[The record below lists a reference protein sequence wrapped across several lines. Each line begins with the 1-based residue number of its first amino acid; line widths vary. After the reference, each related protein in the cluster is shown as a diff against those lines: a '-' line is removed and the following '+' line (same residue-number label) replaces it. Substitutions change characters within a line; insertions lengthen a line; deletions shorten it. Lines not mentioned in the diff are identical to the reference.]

1 MKIDWEKI
9 INIKNKQDLK
19 NFPIDKPIHQG
30 NYLFHYLILVGNLDG
45 LKLTKFPIY
54 IENSDGL
61 NGFHLAAKENNMDI
75 LSYLI
80 ESYPDYIYNRNMQ
93 REAFSVYLPFEEFTG
108 LINKFPK
115 LKWIDLVESGS
126 KTNFILKSI
135 ILNLGAKDLEKF
147 IKAYNIKPHL
157 KNQYLF
163 GVVGNHLLK
172 PNDKIK
178 ILDEFSD
185 EEINLKNESGE
196 GLLLTVLD
204 LNDKIL
210 FDYLMGRNID
220 IDYHS
225 FIKTDNPIRIGLYMD
240 ISNNDF
246 YYSKKILE
254 KLLEK
259 NKEFYKENNK
269 YADNIAHTAIYIRTT
284 RNQTL
289 IDANNLKKP
298 TSKADIE
305 VLKLCDSYTW
315 NQKNVDKLTPLELV
329 TELDFSIYS
338 PILSENKIA
347 VNSNII
353 KKLLENK
360 NSSNSNNYKKWI
372 EFYKSQP
379 KYEYDDEDIK
389 MESNPY
395 SHSTVFQAKFKDVGI
410 FSMYLKSNY
419 KDLLIPNLKSYMV
432 NNLTFDNT
440 FPFSDDML
448 SKEPVFPWVIS
459 YYSENEYYVHPYLNN
474 LINAERREGGKR
486 FATVFLSLIYEKML
500 HANILIYD
508 FKNMT
513 VERFEPYGN
522 SSQIENIVDD
532 VLEEELTWNTGLK
545 YLRPRDYLPYAGFQ
559 TLSDENNPGNKK
571 AGDFGGFCLAWCLW
585 YLETRIKNP
594 NVEPKRLVEKLIHK
608 ITNSDL
614 KFNEYIRNYS
624 NKINEKRVEYL
635 KKIGLDP
642 REISNVHLTINNDS
656 IVADYLIKAY
666 NGEIDIDK

>member
-1 MKIDWEKI
+1 MKIDFNKI

-19 NFPIDKPIHQG
+19 DFPIDKPIHQG
-30 NYLFHYLILVGNLDG
+30 NYLYHYLIMLNNFEG
-45 LKLTKFPIY
+45 LKLVKQPVH
-54 IENSDGL
+54 IENLEGL
-61 NGFHLAAKENNMDI
+61 NGFHTAAKENNIPI
-75 LSYLI
+75 LTYLI
-80 ESYPDYIYNRNMQ
+80 ETYPDYIYNRNLS
-93 REAFSVYLPFEEFTG
+93 RDAFTAYLPFEEFTG
-108 LINKFPK
+108 LINKFP
-115 LKWIDLVESGS
+115 DLNWTDLLESGS
-126 KTNFILKSI
+126 RTSYILKLI
-135 ILNLGAKDLEKF
+135 ILNLGPKDLDKF
-147 IKAYNIKPHL
+147 IQAYKIKPHL

-163 GVVGNHLLK
+163 GILGNHLLK
-172 PNDKIK
+172 PDDKIK
-178 ILDEFSD
+178 ILDRFSD

-196 GLLLTVLD
+196 GLIVSALNT
-204 LNDKIL
+204 NDKIL
-210 FDYLMGRNID
+210 FDYLIGRNID

-225 FIKTDNPIRIGLYMD
+225 FIRTDNPMRLGLYFD
-240 ISNNDF
+240 IANNEF
-246 YYSKKILE
+246 YYSKKILK

-259 NKEFYKENNK
+259 NPEFFKDNNK
-269 YADNIAHTAIYIRTT
+269 YADNIAHTAIYVRTT
-284 RNQTL
+284 RNESVEN
-289 IDANNLKKP
+289 AKKHINSGP
-298 TSKADIE
+298 RADVE
-305 VLKLCDSYTW
+305 VLKLCDNYTW
-315 NQKNVDKLTPLELV
+315 NQKNIDKFTPLELI
-329 TELDFSIYS
+329 TGLDFTEYS
-338 PILSENKIA
+338 PILSENKIK
-347 VNSNII
+347 VSSEII
-353 KKLLENK
+353 KKLLEKNK
-360 NSSNSNNYKKWI
+360 SHPDSNLSKWI
-372 EFYKSQP
+372 GFYKTQP
-379 KYEYDDEDIK
+379 EYTEPDDKIK

-395 SHSTVFQAKFKDVGI
+395 SHSTLFQAKFKDVGV
-410 FSMYLKSNY
+410 FSMHLKNTY
-419 KDLLIPNLKSYMV
+419 KDLLIPNLKSYTI

-459 YYSENEYYVHPYLNN
+459 YYSENEYYIHPYLNN

-486 FATVFLSLIYEKML
+486 YAAVFLSLIYDKML

-522 SSQIENIVDD
+522 SSDIENIVDD

-559 TLSDENNPGNKK
+559 TLSDENNPSNKK

-594 NVEPKRLVEKLIHK
+594 TVDPKTLVSKLIQK
-608 ITNSDL
+608 ILNSDL

-635 KKIGLDP
+635 KQMGIDE

-666 NGEIDIDK
+666 NSHDT

>member
-1 MKIDWEKI
+1 MKIDFDKI

-19 NFPIDKPIHQG
+19 DFSIDKPIHQG
-30 NYLFHYLILVGNLDG
+30 NYLFHYLVMLDNLDG
-45 LKLTKFPIY
+45 LKLIKHPVY

-61 NGFHLAAKENNMDI
+61 NAFHLAAKENNIPI

-80 ESYPDYIYNRNMQ
+80 ETYPEYIYNRNLS
-93 REAFSVYLPFEEFTG
+93 REAFSLYLAFEEFTG
-108 LINKFPK
+108 LINRFPK
-115 LKWIDLVESGS
+115 INWVDLIESGS
-126 KTNFILKSI
+126 KSNFILKSI
-135 ILNLGAKDLEKF
+135 ILNLNAKDLEKF

-163 GVVGNHLLK
+163 GIVYNHILK

-178 ILDEFSD
+178 ILENFSD
-185 EEINLKNESGE
+185 EEINIKNETGE
-196 GLLLTVLD
+196 GLLIAVLNS
-204 LNDKIL
+204 NDKIL
-210 FDYLMGRNID
+210 FDYLMSRNID
-220 IDYHS
+220 VDYHS
-225 FIKTDNPIRIGLYMD
+225 FIKTDNPLRLALYFD
-240 ISNNDF
+240 ISNGEF

-254 KLLEK
+254 KILET
-259 NKEFYKENNK
+259 NPEFYKSNNK

-284 RNQTL
+284 RN
-289 IDANNLKKP
+289 DVVESANKYKNNGPKP
-298 TSKADIE
+298 DIE

-315 NQKNVDKLTPLELV
+315 NQKNVDKLTPLELI
-329 TELDFSIYS
+329 TQLDFQTYS
-338 PILSENKIA
+338 PILFSNKIS
-347 VNSNII
+347 VSPEII
-353 KKLLENK
+353 ANLLEK
-360 NSSNSNNYKKWI
+360 SESSNNFNKWV
-372 EFYKSQP
+372 EFYKAQP
-379 KYEYDDEDIK
+379 KYNNEDDKIK
-389 MESNPY
+389 LDSHPY
-395 SHSTVFQAKFKDVGI
+395 SHSTLFQAKFKDVGI
-410 FSMYLKSNY
+410 FSMYLKNTY
-419 KDLLIPNLKSYMV
+419 NDLLIPNMKSYSI

-459 YYSENEYYVHPYLNN
+459 YYSENEYYIHPYLNN

-486 FATVFLSLIYEKML
+486 FAAVFLSLIYEKML

-522 SSQIENIVDD
+522 SSLIENTVDD

-559 TLSDENNPGNKK
+559 TLSDENNPVNKK

-594 NVEPKRLVEKLIHK
+594 TVDSKTLVSKLINK

-614 KFNEYIRNYS
+614 KFTEYIRNYS

-635 KKIGLDP
+635 KEIGIDP
-642 REISNVHLTINNDS
+642 REISNVHLTTDNDS
-656 IVADYLIKAY
+656 VVADYLIKAY
-666 NGEIDIDK
+666 NGDNIK